1 MRATNLV
8 KSCSKSEEETKPMW
22 LNSFLQWEARCTPFI
37 LYLLVDDDDN
47 PRCSKKRHFNTSTI
61 AIHSILH
68 QIAPDLKPGEEEFG
82 KAARNNQRKHI
93 CEKIQEERSIHG
105 DQKKKA
111 CGFRQSQNRT
121 RTQGNKGSVSRSL
134 SSSRLSLSSL
144 VCRAHLTQS

>member
-68 QIAPDLKPGEEEFG
+68 QIGPDLKPGEEEFE
-82 KAARNNQRKHI
+82 KAERNNQRKHI
-93 CEKIQEERSIHG
+93 CEEIQEERSIHG
-105 DQKKKA
+105 DQKKRRADSAKVKTEQERKETKEA
-111 CGFRQSQNRT
+111 SHEA
-121 RTQGNKGSVSRSL
+121 SRLLVSL
-134 SSSRLSLSSL
+134 SLASF
-144 VCRAHLTQS
+144 AAPT